1 MNTVQ
6 KQRLYPPQSHTIQRQ
21 TSEVGALQYET
32 IYELAEQKGE
42 TTDKV
47 QMLDLHCTVHEVT

>member
-1 MNTVQ
+1 M
-6 KQRLYPPQSHTIQRQ
+6 
-21 TSEVGALQYET
+21 SEVGALQYET

-47 QMLDLHCTVHEVT
+47 QMLDPCCTVQEVT

>member
-6 KQRLYPPQSHTIQRQ
+6 KQRLYPPQSCAIQQQ

-47 QMLDLHCTVHEVT
+47 RMLDPRCTVQEVT